1 LQETFTPCILKN
13 ALVNALKTMEQTE
26 ITIGEYNKLI
36 DETQQY
42 FNMANLW
49 KDKYFDVVKSLKINW
64 KRIILET
71 LFFAVITSIIS
82 FAIATKWGVC

>member
-1 LQETFTPCILKN
+1 MQETFTPCILKN
-13 ALVNALKTMEQTE
+13 ALINALKTMEQTE
-26 ITIGEYNKLI
+26 ITIEEYNKLV
-36 DETQQY
+36 DEAQQY

-49 KDKYFDVVKSLKINW
+49 KDKYFETVKDFKVSW

-82 FAIATKWGVC
+82 FAIVRSVC